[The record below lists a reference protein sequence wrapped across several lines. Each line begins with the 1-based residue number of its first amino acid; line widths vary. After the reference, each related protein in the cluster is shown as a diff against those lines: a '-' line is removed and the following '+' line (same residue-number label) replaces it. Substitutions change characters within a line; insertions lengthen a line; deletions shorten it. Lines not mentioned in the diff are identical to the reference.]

1 MSISRQAFQQF
12 RAFLKARSGIDLSDN
27 KQYLVNN
34 RLQPLVLEAG
44 VDDLSDLLSLINAM
58 PNDDLA
64 VKAVDAMTTNET
76 FWFRDASHFQ
86 YLESTVFAELVRMN
100 SSIRVWSAACSSG
113 QESYSIS
120 LSYTKFAEMSGAS
133 SGIKITATD
142 LSNTVL
148 SRAREGVYAALELSR
163 GLPNDLKMEHFSGLR
178 DGWRIS
184 QLHRSRVTFSQL
196 NLLDDFSKLG
206 QFDIVFC
213 RNVLLYFSASTK
225 LDILRRMTKNMKLGA
240 YLFLSSSEILPPEMK
255 SLQTIRVAGCKCYRK
270 V

>member
-1 MSISRQAFQQF
+1 VSISRQAFQQF
-12 RAFLKARSGIDLSDN
+12 REFLKARSGIALSDN

-44 VDDLSDLLSLINAM
+44 VDDLSDLLSLIDAM

-64 VKAVDAMTTNET
+64 VKAIDAMTTNET

-86 YLESTVFAELVRMN
+86 YLESTVFAELARMN
-100 SSIRVWSAACSSG
+100 SSIRIWSAACSSG

-120 LSYTKFAEMSGAS
+120 LSYTKFADMSGTSAR
-133 SGIKITATD
+133 IKITATD
-142 LSNTVL
+142 LSNAVL
-148 SRAREGVYAALELSR
+148 SRAREGVYADLELSR
-163 GLPNDLKMEHFSGLR
+163 GLPNDLKTKHFSGVR
-178 DGWRIS
+178 DGWKIS
-184 QLHRSRVTFSQL
+184 QAHRSRIGFSQL
-196 NLLDDFSKLG
+196 NLLDDFSNLG

-225 LDILRRMTKNMKLGA
+225 LDILLRIADNMKLGA
-240 YLFLSSSEILPPEMK
+240 YLFLSSSEILPPDIK
-255 SLQTIRVAGCKCYRK
+255 NLQTIRVAGCKCYRK